1 MRPEILV
8 TLVVGAG
15 AALYYLAPRRKA
27 AAPAREPTTPGE
39 APPPPRPA
47 FDDDAN
53 LAYYAARFH
62 AGDRAL
68 EPEHVVAC
76 ALFDPR
82 VQRLLRTRRVS
93 LETARADLRAALRHG
108 RVEAAEERDLEPGE
122 EYAGAKISIRMLV
135 SSRRASEIAAARGA
149 SAITLG
155 DLLRAFRERGG
166 VFADL
171 VPAED
176 EALAP
181 LDVVREVD
189 VSGRA
194 RADDAPYRSAGRVD
208 VYTIDDDRT
217 TMDAVMSI
225 LGEHFDLDPARAA
238 YAMLET
244 HEKGHG
250 YVGTYDVD
258 EARARVGRATAAA
271 RADGSPLRFATF
283 VADATAG

>member
-15 AALYYLAPRRKA
+15 AALYYFAPRRRA
-27 AAPAREPTTPGE
+27 AAAARAPAAAGE
-39 APPPPRPA
+39 APAAPRPA

-68 EPEHVVAC
+68 EPEHVALC
-76 ALFDPR
+76 AIFDPR
-82 VQRLLRTRRVS
+82 VRDLLRARHVS
-93 LETARADLRAALRHG
+93 LETARADLCAALRHG
-108 RVEAAEERDLEPGE
+108 RAEAADDEDLEPGE

-171 VPAED
+171 VPAEG

-181 LDVVREVD
+181 LDVVRRID

-194 RADDAPYRSAGRVD
+194 RADDTPYRSGGRVD
-208 VYTIDDDRT
+208 VYAIDDDQT
-217 TMDAVMSI
+217 TMDAVMTI
-225 LGEHFDLDPARAA
+225 LGEHFGLEPARAA

-250 YVGTYDVD
+250 YVGTYDAD

-271 RADGSPLRFATF
+271 RADGSPLRFAAF